1 MLCGTIL
8 CRLEDAEA
16 AHVNL
21 LISLPLDLD
30 NNGSVTTHAT
40 VQKPIQFCYVDVVPL
55 GSSWRQIIKE
65 SKHCLHM

>member
-1 MLCGTIL
+1 MLCGNIL

-30 NNGSVTTHAT
+30 NIGSVTTHAT
-40 VQKPIQFCYVDVVPL
+40 VQKPIQFCYVDVVP
-55 GSSWRQIIKE
+55 
-65 SKHCLHM
+65 